1 MRTTATSRGQFYA
14 TTSSSFS
21 SFSTTLSRRTR
32 LMKTKTNE
40 SNNRRMRRN
49 ISIIEASSSTTKVKE
64 SEIKYHTWQGHKVAY
79 RESGSKEGPCVLLIH
94 GFGVSGFQY
103 RDIELP
109 NHRVFSIDLIGF
121 GFSSKPSRVDFSME
135 FWRDQIAN
143 FVSEVVKEPVALV
156 GNSIGSLAAVHVAS
170 ETPELVK
177 GICLINCAGGMNNKV
192 KQMPGDFDGF
202 AWQYKLVGP
211 IFKVVLA
218 IIDTILKIEP
228 IATKIFDNVRSEES
242 VRNALAG
249 VYKNPARV
257 DDALVKSICQAAEN
271 EGALAC
277 FVNILTGNPGPRP
290 EELMNDVTC
299 PIFIIWGSEDRIT
312 PLDFPLGKY
321 FQNLPQ
327 TRTGQR
333 KTSFIELK
341 GQGHCL
347 QDDTPEEVN
356 RLLLNWFRRDDL
368 FSSSKA

>member
-1 MRTTATSRGQFYA
+1 MMMNKNIFFV
-14 TTSSSFS
+14 SS
-21 SFSTTLSRRTR
+21 
-32 LMKTKTNE
+32 
-40 SNNRRMRRN
+40 
-49 ISIIEASSSTTKVKE
+49 SSSTTIKVKE
-64 SEIKYHTWQGHKVAY
+64 SEIKYHTWQGHEVAY
-79 RESGSKEGPCVLLIH
+79 RESGSKDGPCVLLIH

-109 NHRVFSIDLIGF
+109 KHRVFSIDLVGF
-121 GFSSKPSRVDFSME
+121 GSSSKPSGVDFSME
-135 FWRDQIAN
+135 FWRDQVAN
-143 FVSEVVKEPVALV
+143 FISEVVKEPVALV

-228 IATKIFDNVRSEES
+228 VATKIFDNVRSEES

-257 DDALVKSICQAAEN
+257 DDALVKSICKAAEN
-271 EGALAC
+271 EGALPV

-290 EELMNDVTC
+290 EELMDAVTC

-312 PLDFPLGKY
+312 PLDFPLGQY
-321 FQNLPQ
+321 FQNLPR
-327 TRTGQR
+327 TRTSQR
-333 KTSFIELK
+333 KTSFIELE
-341 GQGHCL
+341 GQGHCV
-347 QDDTPEEVN
+347 QDDAPEEVN
-356 RLLLNWFRRDDL
+356 QLLLKWFREDGL
-368 FSSSKA
+368 FSSSSSA

>member
-1 MRTTATSRGQFYA
+1 
-14 TTSSSFS
+14 
-21 SFSTTLSRRTR
+21 
-32 LMKTKTNE
+32 
-40 SNNRRMRRN
+40 
-49 ISIIEASSSTTKVKE
+49 
-64 SEIKYHTWQGHKVAY
+64 VAY

-109 NHRVFSIDLIGF
+109 NHRVFSIDLVGF
-121 GFSSKPSRVDFSME
+121 GLSSKPSEVDFSME

-202 AWQYKLVGP
+202 GWQYKLVGP

-228 IATKIFDNVRSEES
+228 VATKIFDNVRSEES

-271 EGALAC
+271 EGALPV

-290 EELMNDVTC
+290 EELMDAVTC

-312 PLDFPLGKY
+312 PLDFPLGQY

-341 GQGHCL
+341 GQGHCV
-347 QDDTPEEVN
+347 QDDAPEEVN
-356 RLLLNWFRRDDL
+356 QLLLKWFREDEL
-368 FSSSKA
+368 FSSASSA